1 MSTPLLW
8 FVIYSHSKA
17 IIPFFTRWSS
27 QKQHRHSL
35 CCAHMFAEGSMC
47 SDPNTLSTIPSTH
60 PPSRLGVHTHGL
72 FLPHSSPT
80 FRSHISLFS
89 LPYSSQWDQQ
99 GTRTTM
105 WSSWKK
111 SITYV
116 AIWTNNPAV
125 NNKERAQKW
134 YYIYTAGLAYPTD
147 LVSTRLQLIK
157 LFIPI
162 LVVSIFLLKDHV
174 FLCGLAKKFP
184 EPLQ

>member
-1 MSTPLLW
+1 MYRRKWKNVVNKTKYQCTVITAPFQNLLN
-8 FVIYSHSKA
+8 VHTSALICDLQLL

-35 CCAHMFAEGSMC
+35 CCAHVFAEGSMC

-89 LPYSSQWDQQ
+89 LPFSIQWDQQ
-99 GTRTTM
+99 GTRTAM

-134 YYIYTAGLAYPTD
+134 YYIYSRVGLSHRLGPRALAAY
-147 LVSTRLQLIK
+147 
-157 LFIPI
+157 
-162 LVVSIFLLKDHV
+162 
-174 FLCGLAKKFP
+174 
-184 EPLQ
+184 

>member
-47 SDPNTLSTIPSTH
+47 SDPNTLSTLSTIPSTH

-134 YYIYTAGLAYPTD
+134 YYIYSRVGL
-147 LVSTRLQLIK
+147 SHRLAAC
-157 LFIPI
+157 
-162 LVVSIFLLKDHV
+162 SLLNCLYQ
-174 FLCGLAKKFP
+174 FW
-184 EPLQ
+184 